1 MNLFEISQDFR
12 DVFDQLALLM
22 EEEDTPER
30 SEMLSAAWD
39 TIDGIEGEMKRK
51 VGNVI
56 FYIRELRGDALTLTG
71 QAESMLERAD
81 AKNKAA
87 ANLENYIMT
96 CLIRTDTKTVET
108 DAGKVTV
115 RDNPESVV
123 FRGCSETE
131 FVEWAKIARPDL
143 LTVPKTPEPK
153 PNRTAI
159 KAALKAGQSIKN
171 TVLERTKSLRIV

>member
-22 EEEDTPER
+22 EEEDTPEK

-51 VGNVI
+51 IGNVL
-56 FYIRELRGDALTLTG
+56 FYIRELHGDAATLTE
-71 QAESMLERAD
+71 QADRMIERA
-81 AKNKAA
+81 KTKEKAA
-87 ANLENYIMT
+87 ENLENYIMT
-96 CLIRTDTKTVET
+96 CLVRTDTKTIET
-108 DAGKVTV
+108 NAGNVTV
-115 RDNPESVV
+115 RDNPESVNILV
-123 FRGCSETE
+123 ADDE
-131 FVEWAKIARPDL
+131 FVTWAKINRPDL

-159 KAALKAGQSIKN
+159 KAALKEGQRIQN
-171 TVLERTKSLRIV
+171 AVLTRTKSLKIN